1 MSALSSIKMAQANI
15 WQDNYSFV
23 NIAEDLESIRKS
35 HINLAIW
42 QRPVDPT
49 MLPIIQWLAK
59 EPFELEYKVD
69 VEDVSRSLH
78 KHITAPLEFEQSRYR
93 LIADIQ
99 RLAVIFADYAVTRS
113 IRLIVESVHDVPCP
127 KFHQDN
133 VPLRLIC
140 TYAGAGTEWLENSNV
155 NTHADCCGGSLVR
168 DKSRIGQLKPFE
180 VALMKGKLWPK
191 NDIGIYHRSPKPEA
205 DKPRLVVKMDVAS

>member
-1 MSALSSIKMAQANI
+1 MSALAQANI
-15 WQDNYSFV
+15 WHNNYSFV
-23 NIAEDLESIRKS
+23 SQPEKLDIIRER
-35 HINLAIW
+35 HINLAVL
-42 QRPVDPT
+42 QRSADPT
-49 MLPIIQWLAK
+49 MLPIIRWLAR

-69 VEDVSRSLH
+69 VGDVSRSLH
-78 KHITAPLEFEQSRYR
+78 KHIAAPLEFEQSRYR

-99 RLAVIFADYAVTRS
+99 RLAVMFAEYATTHS

-155 NTHADCCGGSLVR
+155 NTHADCCGGSMVR
-168 DKSRIGQLKPFE
+168 DASRIRQLKPFE

-191 NDIGIYHRSPKPEA
+191 NDMGIYHRSPKPEA
-205 DKPRLVVKMDVAS
+205 DQPRLVVKMDVAS

>member
-1 MSALSSIKMAQANI
+1 MQLATRPPQPGI
-15 WQDNYSFV
+15 WQTNVAYTNESSG
-23 NIAEDLESIRKS
+23 LESIRLAY
-35 HINLAIW
+35 INLAVW
-42 QRPVDPT
+42 QRPIDLEM
-49 MLPIIQWLAK
+49 MLVIRYLAK
-59 EPFELEYKVD
+59 EPFELEFKTD
-69 VEDVSRSLH
+69 VADVSHSLH
-78 KHITAPLEFEQSRYR
+78 QHIAVPMEYEQATQL

-99 RLAVIFADYAVTRS
+99 RLAVMFTDYAVTRS

-168 DKSRIGQLKPFE
+168 DTSRIQQLKPFE
-180 VALMKGKLWPK
+180 VAFMKGKIWLK
-191 NDIGIYHRSPKPEA
+191 NDMGIYHRSPKPDA
-205 DKPRLVVKMDVAS
+205 DQPRLVVKMDVA

>member
-1 MSALSSIKMAQANI
+1 MSALAQPAI
-15 WQDNYSFV
+15 WQNNYSLV
-23 NIAEDLESIRKS
+23 DAPEKLSAIREP

-42 QRPVDPT
+42 KRSVDPT
-49 MLPIIQWLAK
+49 MLPIIHWLAK
-59 EPFELEYKVD
+59 EPFELEYKTD

-93 LIADIQ
+93 FIADIQ
-99 RLAVIFADYAVTRS
+99 RLAVMFADYAVTRS
-113 IRLIVESVHDVPCP
+113 IRLIVEFVHDVPCP

-168 DKSRIGQLKPFE
+168 DTSRIQQLKPFE

-191 NDIGIYHRSPKPEA
+191 NDMGIYHRSPKPEA
-205 DKPRLVVKMDVAS
+205 SQPRLVVKMDVAS

>member
-1 MSALSSIKMAQANI
+1 MSALAKPAI
-15 WQDNYSFV
+15 WQNNYSIV
-23 NIAEDLESIRKS
+23 DAPEKLSIIREH

-42 QRPVDPT
+42 KRVSDPT
-49 MLPIIQWLAK
+49 MLPIIHWLAK
-59 EPFELEYKVD
+59 DPFELEYKTD
-69 VEDVSRSLH
+69 VEDVSRNLH

-99 RLAVIFADYAVTRS
+99 RLTVMFADYAVTRS

-155 NTHADCCGGSLVR
+155 NTHADCCGGSVVR
-168 DKSRIGQLKPFE
+168 DKLRIQRLKPFE

-191 NDIGIYHRSPKPEA
+191 NDMGIYHRSPKPEA
-205 DKPRLVVKMDVAS
+205 DQPRLVVKMDVAS

>member
-1 MSALSSIKMAQANI
+1 MQTAAELPKSGVWLSNVAYAHEPEQ
-15 WQDNYSFV
+15 
-23 NIAEDLESIRKS
+23 LESMRLQ
-35 HINLAIW
+35 HVNLAIW
-42 QRPVDPT
+42 KRSADPT

-59 EPFELEYKVD
+59 DPFELEYKTNI
-69 VEDVSRSLH
+69 EDVSRSLH

-99 RLAVIFADYAVTRS
+99 RLAVMFADYAVTRS

-127 KFHQDN
+127 RFHQDN

-155 NTHADCCGGSLVR
+155 NTHADCCGGSVVR
-168 DKSRIGQLKPFE
+168 DKSRIQQLKPFE
-180 VALMKGKLWPK
+180 VALMKGKLWPN
-191 NDIGIYHRSPKPEA
+191 NDMGIYHRSPKPEA
-205 DKPRLVVKMDVAS
+205 DQPRLVVKMDVV

>member
-1 MSALSSIKMAQANI
+1 MSAQSSIKMAQANI
-15 WQDNYSFV
+15 WQENYSLV
-23 NIAEDLESIRKS
+23 KSSEDLESIRQH
-35 HINLAIW
+35 HINLTIW

-49 MLPIIQWLAK
+49 MLPIIHWLAK
-59 EPFELEYKVD
+59 EPFELEYKTD

-99 RLAVIFADYAVTRS
+99 RLVVMFSQYAATPTL
-113 IRLIVESVHDVPCP
+113 RLIVESVHDVPCP

-191 NDIGIYHRSPKPEA
+191 NEMGIYHRSPKPEA

>member
-1 MSALSSIKMAQANI
+1 MSALAKATL
-15 WQDNYSFV
+15 WQDNCYFV
-23 NIAEDLESIRKS
+23 SQPEKLDIIRER
-35 HINLAIW
+35 HINLAVW

-49 MLPIIQWLAK
+49 MLPIIHWLAK
-59 EPFELEYKVD
+59 EPFELEYKTD
-69 VEDVSRSLH
+69 VEDVSQSLH

-93 LIADIQ
+93 LIADIK
-99 RLAVIFADYAVTRS
+99 RLAVMFADYAVTRYV
-113 IRLIVESVHDVPCP
+113 RLIVESVHDVPCP

-155 NTHADCCGGSLVR
+155 NTHADCCGGSMVR
-168 DKSRIGQLKPFE
+168 DTSRIQQLKPFE

-191 NDIGIYHRSPKPEA
+191 NDIGIYHRSPKPDA
-205 DKPRLVVKMDVAS
+205 NQPRLVVKMDVAD